1 MVTIKMKNGI
11 NIKIGESQL
20 GIISRQHDGKLELD
34 FNPHI
39 IHVLK
44 GDGEI
49 AHSVS
54 EIKIEQLFGQDVI
67 RGYDYDSKK
76 EAVIPIYQVKEFE
89 LTGTGKGFFDKQ
101 EVTCTLK

>member
-1 MVTIKMKNGI
+1 MDILSRKHNG
-11 NIKIGESQL
+11 E
-20 GIISRQHDGKLELD
+20 LELD

-44 GDGEI
+44 GDKEVAYSI
-49 AHSVS
+49 SD
-54 EIKIEQLFGQDVI
+54 IKIEELFGQEVV

-76 EAVIPIYQVKEFE
+76 EAVIPIHQIKEFH

-101 EVTCTLK
+101 EATCTLK